1 MDYQNNFASLNV
13 LIIKNFTTD
22 LKNFIEHLKK
32 LGIGKIEI
40 LFTKSEAIN
49 SIRTSLPRIVFL
61 DVMIQENAL
70 DEIIG
75 EIYKQDRDRT
85 QSIIIAVYK
94 NELQLN
100 YDEDQEFKAQDYI
113 DFPFTLEKVKE
124 CIEHWQ

>member
-75 EIYKQDRDRT
+75 EIYKQ
-85 QSIIIAVYK
+85 
-94 NELQLN
+94 ELQLN